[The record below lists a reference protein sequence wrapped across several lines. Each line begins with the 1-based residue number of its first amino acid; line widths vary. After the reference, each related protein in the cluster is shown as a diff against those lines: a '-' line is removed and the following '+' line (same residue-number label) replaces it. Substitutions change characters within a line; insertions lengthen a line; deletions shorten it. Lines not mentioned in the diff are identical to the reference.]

1 MEHKPVNETITGPL
15 RGVRILEF
23 SQIIAGPVAGI
34 YLSDFGADVIKV
46 EPLEGESRRNSAA
59 VVPNEGKYF
68 QSLNRGKR
76 SLALNLKSEA
86 GLNIIRRLLP
96 SIDVVLINY
105 RNGVAER
112 LGIDYLSLRKI
123 RADIIYASITGFGN
137 SGPHMTKGGS
147 DKVAQAYSGVMASEG
162 KMDEDG
168 APLPV
173 QVTPIIDKTSGL
185 AAAMSICAALY
196 ERERSGRGQEL
207 SLSLL
212 QSGLDLL
219 ATRVMREPVHD
230 VSVRDPLMSEIEAQ
244 RSSGATYRELMALRP
259 KQTMRF
265 TSHRLF
271 YSGYHTKRGSLILG
285 ALTQQN
291 RDSVRK
297 LLNFY
302 DETDSPDFDASI
314 LENEIKVTNW
324 KKELQAIFMG
334 KEAST
339 WEELLNGVGVPVSA
353 VHFAEEMSTDPQVI
367 AMGMM
372 SDLEHEVTGPQQVV
386 GPIVQMSVTP
396 TEARLPA
403 PKLGS
408 HSESILLEAGF
419 TELEI
424 SQFRDQKVI

>member
-1 MEHKPVNETITGPL
+1 MSETITGPL

-76 SLALNLKSEA
+76 SLALNLKSDS

-112 LGIDYLSLRKI
+112 LGIDYLSLREI
-123 RADIIYASITGFGN
+123 RPDIIYASITGFGN

-147 DKVAQAYSGVMASEG
+147 DIVAQAYSGVMASEG

-230 VSVRDPLMSEIEAQ
+230 VTVRDPLMNEIEAQ

-271 YSGYHTKRGSLILG
+271 YSGYHTKQGSLILG

-291 RDSVRK
+291 RDSVRN

-314 LENEIKVTNW
+314 QENEVKVTNW
-324 KKELQAIFMG
+324 KKELQTIFMG
-334 KEAST
+334 KEASD
-339 WEELLNGVGVPVSA
+339 WEELLSAVGVPVSV

-408 HSESILLEAGF
+408 HSESVLFEAGF
-419 TELEI
+419 TESEI
-424 SQFRDQKVI
+424 NQLRNEKVI

>member
-1 MEHKPVNETITGPL
+1 MEREPVSETITGPL

-123 RADIIYASITGFGN
+123 RPDIIYASITGFGN

-147 DKVAQAYSGVMASEG
+147 DIVAQAYSGVMASEG

-173 QVTPIIDKTSGL
+173 QVTPIIDKT
-185 AAAMSICAALY
+185 
-196 ERERSGRGQEL
+196 L
-207 SLSLL
+207 SLI
-212 QSGLDLL
+212 
-219 ATRVMREPVHD
+219 H
-230 VSVRDPLMSEIEAQ
+230 I
-244 RSSGATYRELMALRP
+244 
-259 KQTMRF
+259 
-265 TSHRLF
+265 
-271 YSGYHTKRGSLILG
+271 
-285 ALTQQN
+285 
-291 RDSVRK
+291 
-297 LLNFY
+297 
-302 DETDSPDFDASI
+302 
-314 LENEIKVTNW
+314 
-324 KKELQAIFMG
+324 
-334 KEAST
+334 
-339 WEELLNGVGVPVSA
+339 
-353 VHFAEEMSTDPQVI
+353 
-367 AMGMM
+367 
-372 SDLEHEVTGPQQVV
+372 
-386 GPIVQMSVTP
+386 
-396 TEARLPA
+396 
-403 PKLGS
+403 
-408 HSESILLEAGF
+408 
-419 TELEI
+419 
-424 SQFRDQKVI
+424 

>member
-1 MEHKPVNETITGPL
+1 MSETITGPL

-76 SLALNLKSEA
+76 SLALNLKSDS

-112 LGIDYLSLRKI
+112 LGIDYLSLREI
-123 RADIIYASITGFGN
+123 RPDIIYASITGFGN

-147 DKVAQAYSGVMASEG
+147 DIVAQAYSGVMASEG

-230 VSVRDPLMSEIEAQ
+230 VTVRDPLMNEIEAQ

-271 YSGYHTKRGSLILG
+271 YSGYHTKQGSLILG

-291 RDSVRK
+291 RDSVRN

-314 LENEIKVTNW
+314 EENEVKVTNW
-324 KKELQAIFMG
+324 KKELQTIFMG
-334 KEAST
+334 KEASD
-339 WEELLNGVGVPVSA
+339 WEELLSAVGVPVSV

-408 HSESILLEAGF
+408 HSESVLFEAGF
-419 TELEI
+419 TESEI
-424 SQFRDQKVI
+424 NQLRNEKVI

>member
-1 MEHKPVNETITGPL
+1 MEHKPVSETITGPL

-123 RADIIYASITGFGN
+123 RPDIIYASITGFGN

-147 DKVAQAYSGVMASEG
+147 DIVAQAYSGVMASEG

>member
-15 RGVRILEF
+15 RDVRILEF

-123 RADIIYASITGFGN
+123 RPDIIYASITGFGN

-147 DKVAQAYSGVMASEG
+147 DIVAQAYSGVMASEG